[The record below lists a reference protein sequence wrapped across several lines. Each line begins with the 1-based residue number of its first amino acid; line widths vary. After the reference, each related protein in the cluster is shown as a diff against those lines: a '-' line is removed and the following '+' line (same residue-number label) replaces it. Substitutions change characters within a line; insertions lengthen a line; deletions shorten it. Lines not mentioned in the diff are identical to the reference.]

1 MPIACEFLGQNNLP
15 EKFSPGSGLCEG
27 HPPSVC
33 TGRASSV
40 GSVEKRVLTKSSDCH
55 GLCSP
60 VHSGALPTTLESIVF
75 LHVTVLHTARVYGQA
90 TQRRGEECRF
100 WCQNVAFTWTPP
112 LTL

>member
-40 GSVEKRVLTKSSDCH
+40 GSVEKRVLTKSSDLSRPVLSRPQWGTPNNAGVDCFSSCYGSSH
-55 GLCSP
+55 SP
-60 VHSGALPTTLESIVF
+60 CVWTSD
-75 LHVTVLHTARVYGQA
+75 TA
-90 TQRRGEECRF
+90 
-100 WCQNVAFTWTPP
+100 
-112 LTL
+112 